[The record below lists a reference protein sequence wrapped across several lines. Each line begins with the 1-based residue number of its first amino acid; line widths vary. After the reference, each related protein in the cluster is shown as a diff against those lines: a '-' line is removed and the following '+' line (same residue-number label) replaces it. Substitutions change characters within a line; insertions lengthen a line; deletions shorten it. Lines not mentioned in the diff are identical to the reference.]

1 MSEIDIFTKMD
12 NVVSGLIKLIQSENF
27 LDGMYTDSKSIIIND
42 TEDAITFATDQDVDY
57 VKGKEY
63 QYWTH
68 ILEMQGDG
76 AYLHD
81 FELELPQDIY
91 EKYQDKRS
99 QSYEK
104 INKVLFETADNKEID
119 EDLQNCLSG
128 EFFYLFKYLVFVD
141 TLPGFWEN
149 ILNILKEGGM
159 PCGWKGNY
167 PEGQMIVYNHKN

>member
-1 MSEIDIFTKMD
+1 MMH
-12 NVVSGLIKLIQSENF
+12 
-27 LDGMYTDSKSIIIND
+27 
-42 TEDAITFATDQDVDY
+42 EDAITFATDQDVDCF
-57 VKGKEY
+57 KGKDY

-68 ILEMQGDG
+68 IIEMQGDG

-104 INKVLFETADNKEID
+104 INKVLFEIADNKEID

-141 TLPGFWEN
+141 ILPEF
-149 ILNILKEGGM
+149 
-159 PCGWKGNY
+159 
-167 PEGQMIVYNHKN
+167 